1 MQAKG
6 KLYLVATP
14 IGNLGDIT
22 LRALEI
28 LRQVDL
34 IAAEDTRRTRHLL
47 AHYGITTPT
56 CSLHAHNEPAKTSAL
71 IAHLTSGRS
80 LALVSDA
87 GSPLVNDPGFPLVA
101 AAHEAGIQVV
111 PIPGPCAA
119 IAALTA
125 SGLPAD
131 RFAFEGFLPRT
142 PSARWAHLEQLRDE
156 PRTLVFYES
165 SHRLEECLKDLAAVF
180 PPARRLVIAK
190 ELTKL
195 NERLILTSVKEAP
208 ELFRRQ
214 PEWKKGE
221 FVLVLEGA
229 SSPSRTELTSE
240 QLRTLEVLLK
250 ECSLRTAVALAEKIT
265 KASRKT
271 LYRAALACQGKSPKA
286 DKAETSP

>member
-22 LRALEI
+22 LRALET

-47 AHYGITTPT
+47 AYYGITTPT
-56 CSLHAHNEPAKTSAL
+56 CSLHAHNEQAKTAAL
-71 IAHLTSGRS
+71 IAQLLRGSS

-87 GSPLVNDPGFPLVA
+87 GTPLVNDPGFPLVA
-101 AAHEAGIQVV
+101 AAHQAGIQVL
-111 PIPGPCAA
+111 PLPGPCAA

-142 PSARWAHLEQLRDE
+142 QSARLAHLKRLRDE

-165 SHRLEECLKDLAAVF
+165 SHRLEACLKDLAAVF

-195 NERLILTSVKEAP
+195 NERLISTSVAEAP

-229 SSPSRTELTSE
+229 PPPARAELTLE
-240 QLRTLEVLLK
+240 QLRTLEVLLA
-250 ECSLRTAVALAEKIT
+250 ECSLRTAVALAEKLT
-265 KASRKT
+265 GAPRKT
-271 LYRAALACQGKSPKA
+271 LYRAALASQGRSA
-286 DKAETSP
+286 KAETSP